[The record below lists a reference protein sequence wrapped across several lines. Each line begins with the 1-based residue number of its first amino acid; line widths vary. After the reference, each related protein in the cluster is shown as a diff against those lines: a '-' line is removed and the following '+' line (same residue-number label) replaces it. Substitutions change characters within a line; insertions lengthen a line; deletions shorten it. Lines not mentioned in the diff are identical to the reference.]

1 MEILRRDFIKMVPF
15 SAAALTGSLLG
26 RESAVDHPLFEPG
39 TYHKID
45 SQERRFHISTSCDVL
60 DSDIDYPLLW
70 KESGITD
77 VWVCIWFYG
86 FFLYPWEKID
96 RYIDHL
102 KKLGLTPHFIAVPL
116 CHNGGSLSPT
126 DPNGFPNLPPTNWKK
141 ARRFDGSENW
151 GFSWHTPTDD
161 ELHDSTELLLNRFG
175 PFDYFLDDDFRFA
188 NTPADIGGCVCDDCR
203 RDFLQKSALSP
214 SRWDELSDDWR
225 ENRDTPLLRTWID
238 YVCDRLTYCFKKT
251 ADFIPEV
258 DLGIMVMFMGSERSG
273 IRLEDYRGHL
283 FRVGELMFND
293 FWFEQ
298 PRSKARELFSSLFHR
313 RFCSPGRA
321 FSETTGYP
329 IDRLS
334 PQNMAAKLTV
344 STLSDVRNTMFMS
357 GLPVIPASYWPIL
370 APRIKKESIIH
381 SQITGRKPI
390 GPFKHFWGPAD
401 RYMRGDEAF
410 CLFLLTGVPFEVCD
424 TLPSDGWTFL
434 GDASADE
441 MERGDLLSPGTICF
455 ARRGSDSG
463 RFRKLDESFESLFE
477 FRRTLLGGFRKKGI
491 PYIEEEIPFVLSRYT
506 LNDGTPDMLVLWN
519 VNEEEQTVHLR
530 IGDQVRVITVLP
542 LDSALI
548 PMA

>member
-1 MEILRRDFIKMVPF
+1 
-15 SAAALTGSLLG
+15 
-26 RESAVDHPLFEPG
+26 
-39 TYHKID
+39 
-45 SQERRFHISTSCDVL
+45 
-60 DSDIDYPLLW
+60 
-70 KESGITD
+70 
-77 VWVCIWFYG
+77 
-86 FFLYPWEKID
+86 
-96 RYIDHL
+96 
-102 KKLGLTPHFIAVPL
+102 
-116 CHNGGSLSPT
+116 
-126 DPNGFPNLPPTNWKK
+126 
-141 ARRFDGSENW
+141 
-151 GFSWHTPTDD
+151 
-161 ELHDSTELLLNRFG
+161 
-175 PFDYFLDDDFRFA
+175 
-188 NTPADIGGCVCDDCR
+188 
-203 RDFLQKSALSP
+203 
-214 SRWDELSDDWR
+214 
-225 ENRDTPLLRTWID
+225 
-238 YVCDRLTYCFKKT
+238 
-251 ADFIPEV
+251 
-258 DLGIMVMFMGSERSG
+258 MVMFMGSERSG

-381 SQITGRKPI
+381 SQIT
-390 GPFKHFWGPAD
+390 
-401 RYMRGDEAF
+401 
-410 CLFLLTGVPFEVCD
+410 VCD